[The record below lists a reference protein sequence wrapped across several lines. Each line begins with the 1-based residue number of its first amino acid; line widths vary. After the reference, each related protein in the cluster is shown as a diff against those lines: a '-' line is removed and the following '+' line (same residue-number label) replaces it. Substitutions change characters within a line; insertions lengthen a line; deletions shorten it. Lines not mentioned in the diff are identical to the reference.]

1 MSKELAIID
10 LITGISGQT
19 EAMGDDAY
27 WDEATRSIYT
37 TDMLVENR
45 HFSLDYFTPQDLG
58 WKAAAVNIS
67 DLAGMGAQ
75 LKCLLIS
82 LGLPNAL
89 ELDFVAE
96 LYQGF
101 QDACQTFGG
110 FIAGGDTVSSPVLT
124 LNVTA
129 IGTCPE
135 GTSPGRRFQA
145 QPGDWVIASGFH
157 GLSKVGLEALQN
169 HWPAFNTSKAAHL
182 KPIPRI
188 AAGQLLARKFKRYA
202 LMDSSD
208 GLADALIKI
217 AHSSQQQLVV
227 EHRKLAIH
235 PEVMAYAQQLTSGQ
249 PPLSLEQKALDTV
262 LYGGE
267 DFELVATVPEVDAE
281 LLAHFH
287 VIGRVQAP
295 GSAPPNAFIQHQGQ
309 EAPQPLSLQMTYQ
322 HFDNKIQPHE

>member
-10 LITGISGQT
+10 LIAKLSGQT
-19 EAMGDDAY
+19 EAMADDAY
-27 WDEATRSIYT
+27 WDEPVRLVYT

-82 LGLPNAL
+82 LGLPEHL
-89 ELDFVAE
+89 PLDFVRN

-101 QDACQTFGG
+101 QSACQQFGG
-110 FIAGGDTVSSPVLT
+110 FIAGGDTVASPTLT

-135 GTSPGRRFQA
+135 GSHPGRRFAA
-145 QPGDWVIASGFH
+145 QPGDWVIATGFH
-157 GLSKVGLEALQN
+157 GLSQVGLEALT
-169 HWPAFNTSKAAHL
+169 HRWPDFKTSKQAHL
-182 KPIPRI
+182 HPIPQI
-188 AAGQLLARKFKRYA
+188 QAGQVLAGKFERYA

-217 AHSSQQQLVV
+217 GLSSKQAVVV
-227 EHRKLAIH
+227 EQRKLHIH
-235 PEVMAYAQQLTSGQ
+235 PEVRAFAQQQAAQNGT
-249 PPLSLEQKALDTV
+249 LSPEQLALDTV

-267 DFELVATVPEVDAE
+267 DFQLVAAVPAIPNVDADI
-281 LLAHFH
+281 LAHFH
-287 VIGRVQAP
+287 VIGRVGSETLQP
-295 GSAPPNAFIQHQGQ
+295 GAYLLQEAASAPV
-309 EAPQPLSLQMTYQ
+309 PLQLDQAYQ
-322 HFDNKIQPHE
+322 HFQGESP

>member
-1 MSKELAIID
+1 MSRELAIID

-19 EAMGDDAY
+19 EAMEDDAY

-45 HFSLDYFTPQDLG
+45 HFSLDYFTPRDLG

-101 QDACQTFGG
+101 QDACQAFDG

-129 IGTCPE
+129 IGECPE

-169 HWPAFNTSKAAHL
+169 HWPAFHTSKAAHL
-182 KPIPRI
+182 KPMPRI
-188 AAGQLLARKFKRYA
+188 AAGQVLARKFKRYA

-217 AHSSQQQLVV
+217 ALSSQQQLVV

-235 PEVMAYAQQLTSGQ
+235 PEVMAYAQQLTAGQ

-267 DFELVATVPEVDAE
+267 DFELVATVPEVDAD

-295 GSAPPNAFIQHQGQ
+295 GSAPPNAYLQHQEQ
-309 EAPQPLSLQMTYQ
+309 EALQPLSLQKTYQ
-322 HFDNKIQPHE
+322 HFDNTTTTP